1 MSEEVLDKIVHHT
14 SFEVM
19 KENPMANYTTLPVSI
34 MDHSISPFMRRG
46 AQWRG
51 AEREQGRPLRPV
63 AGQDSSPFLSASRAS
78 GSRTCAVGDTPS
90 SVRGADPMIRPVP
103 APGCILTHPLPR
115 ITEVS
120 PPCRNAWGLEELL
133 HGGSERGLRQGL

>member
-63 AGQDSSPFLSASRAS
+63 AGRDSSPFLSAGRAS

-90 SVRGADPMIRPVP
+90 SV
-103 APGCILTHPLPR
+103 
-115 ITEVS
+115 
-120 PPCRNAWGLEELL
+120 
-133 HGGSERGLRQGL
+133 

>member
-51 AEREQGRPLRPV
+51 AEREQGRPVRPE
-63 AGQDSSPFLSASRAS
+63 AGRDPSPFLFPGRAS

-90 SVRGADPMIRPVP
+90 SVRGAGPMIRPVP
-103 APGCILTHPLPR
+103 APGCIVTQ
-115 ITEVS
+115 
-120 PPCRNAWGLEELL
+120 PPPQN
-133 HGGSERGLRQGL
+133 H

>member
-1 MSEEVLDKIVHHT
+1 MSEEVLDKIVHT

-51 AEREQGRPLRPV
+51 TEREQGRPLCPE
-63 AGQDSSPFLSASRAS
+63 AGRDSSPFLSAGRAS

-90 SVRGADPMIRPVP
+90 SVRGA
-103 APGCILTHPLPR
+103 G
-115 ITEVS
+115 
-120 PPCRNAWGLEELL
+120 PPCASPWVHPHPPPPQN
-133 HGGSERGLRQGL
+133 H